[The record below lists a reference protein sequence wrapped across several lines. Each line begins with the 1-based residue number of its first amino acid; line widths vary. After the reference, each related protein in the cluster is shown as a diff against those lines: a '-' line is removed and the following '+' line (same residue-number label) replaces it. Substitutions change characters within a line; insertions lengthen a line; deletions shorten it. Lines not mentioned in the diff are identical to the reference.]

1 MNDIVFEK
9 KDRIARIELH
19 RPAQLNAMN
28 TEMISALLS
37 IIEDVSR
44 ARDIWVVVINGN
56 ERSFSTGAD
65 LKERATLSESQ
76 WHDQHYMIEELFF
89 GIRHLPQPLLAA
101 VSGWALAG
109 GAELALSCDVIIA
122 DHSARFGQPEVKRGL
137 MPGAGGT
144 QLMLRRLPRGLAS
157 YLLFSGQTI
166 TAQEAHSYGLVTF
179 LVESDPVQ
187 KANEIAHEIIAA
199 SPTAVQAAKRAMR
212 LGVDQ
217 PLDVSCQIELECWY
231 RTILSGE
238 NQEGARAFRE
248 GRAPVF
254 RNPL

>member
-1 MNDIVFEK
+1 MNHMSFEI
-9 KDRIARIELH
+9 KDRIARIELR
-19 RPAQLNAMN
+19 RPTQLNAMN
-28 TEMISALLS
+28 TEMISEFLG

-44 ARDIWVVVINGN
+44 MRNVWVVIIHGN
-56 ERSFSTGAD
+56 ERAFSTGAD

-76 WHDQHYMIEELFF
+76 WHDQHHMIEELFY

-101 VSGWALAG
+101 VSGWAVAG
-109 GAELALSCDVIIA
+109 GAELALSCDVIVA
-122 DHSARFGQPEVKRGL
+122 DHTARFGQPEVQRGL

-144 QLMLRRLPRGLAS
+144 QLMSRRLPRGLAS

-166 TAQEAHSYGLVTF
+166 TAEEARSNGLVTF

-187 KANEIAHEIIAA
+187 KAYEIAQEIISA

-212 LGVDQ
+212 LGIDQ
-217 PLDVSCQIELECWY
+217 PLDVAFQIELESWY
-231 RTILSGE
+231 RAISSGD

-248 GRAPVF
+248 GRAPLF
-254 RNPL
+254 RDPL